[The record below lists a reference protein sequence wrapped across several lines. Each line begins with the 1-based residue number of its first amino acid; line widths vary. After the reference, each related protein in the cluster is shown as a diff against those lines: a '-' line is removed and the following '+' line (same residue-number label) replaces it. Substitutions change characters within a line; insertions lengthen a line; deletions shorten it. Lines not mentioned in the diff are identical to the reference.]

1 MKRKINFL
9 TKKNKIKKSILLILL
24 IFKKFTITIKFRFY
38 LIFTKKGEMS
48 PTGCVLVSDLITP
61 SFTHLCVGSGISLW
75 KVDVN
80 KNFDVKKFNSFKYLQ
95 KNSRY

>member
-1 MKRKINFL
+1 
-9 TKKNKIKKSILLILL
+9 
-24 IFKKFTITIKFRFY
+24 
-38 LIFTKKGEMS
+38 MS

-95 KNSRY
+95 KKIPGTNSKKFKKYIILVKEI

>member
-1 MKRKINFL
+1 
-9 TKKNKIKKSILLILL
+9 
-24 IFKKFTITIKFRFY
+24 
-38 LIFTKKGEMS
+38 MS

-80 KNFDVKKFNSFKYLQ
+80 KNFDVKNLTPLNITK
-95 KNSRY
+95 KNSRTNSKNLKIHNFSKEI